1 MQMIEEKDRAVTG
14 EHYYPALDEALAV
27 FLRREGM
34 TQEEFARSVMGMAPN
49 TFSWKRRGVR
59 EFTLSEATVLADAL
73 GMSLPALIG
82 AAA

>member
-1 MQMIEEKDRAVTG
+1 MSEKNRVGTG
-14 EHYYPALDEALAV
+14 EHYYPALDDALAL

-34 TQEEFARSVMGMAPN
+34 TQEEFARNVMGMAPN

-59 EFTLSEATVLADAL
+59 EFTLGEATVLADAL

>member
-1 MQMIEEKDRAVTG
+1 MNEKNRVDTG
-14 EHYYPALDEALAV
+14 EHYYPALDDALAL

-34 TQEEFARSVMGMAPN
+34 TQEEFARNVMGMSPN